1 MGKKEWTIIKGTNGK
16 FQRIAYFNCPNPKC
30 YRLMPVRMVNQEA
43 HGTKLCPHCGFDVE
57 ASVMKKRAENE
68 LAAKEIQ
75 LRAQAQHINI
85 PKKK

>member
-57 ASVMKKRAENE
+57 ASVMT
-68 LAAKEIQ
+68 AKEIQ